1 MPNLLIEKMV
11 YGGKGMGRL
20 DKIIHFCPYVL
31 PGEIVSIIPLN
42 RKKNY
47 IEALP
52 NKLIKAAEKRV
63 KPQCPYFTKC
73 GGCDYEHIDYQEQIN
88 IKKNILIETFNRIGK
103 INLVNIE
110 AVPSNQLYN
119 YRNRIQ
125 LKARNMKIGF
135 YEKHSNKIIPIKSCA
150 IAHSKINE
158 IIAYLDQISQLFG
171 KTPMDI
177 HILSSSDNKCL
188 LKVLFLEPKTS
199 VENIIPIFVDTF
211 RGIANGLIFYE
222 KSNASL
228 KETFL
233 YGNNYMIETV
243 NNISFHVNIDSFFQT
258 NINQLKNI
266 LTIIIE
272 YIKSHNFQKAADLY
286 CGVGTF
292 SIVISKFLKNI
303 IAIESNT
310 SAINDALKNA
320 KANNC
325 NNITFI
331 NKSIDKSL
339 NLLNKDN
346 CELIIVDPPR
356 SGLNKIII
364 DCISNAAKAIIYIA
378 CDPSK
383 QARDVKLLI
392 NNGFLLKKIILI
404 DMFPHTY
411 HIESICILEKHDNK
425 K

>member
-20 DKIIHFCPYVL
+20 DNIIHFCPYVL
-31 PGEIVSIIPLN
+31 PGEILSIKPLSK
-42 RKKNY
+42 KKNY
-47 IEALP
+47 IEAIP

-63 KPQCPYFTKC
+63 KPTCPYFTKC
-73 GGCDYEHIDYQEQIN
+73 GGCDYQHIDYQEQIN

-103 INLVNIE
+103 IDLVNIE
-110 AVPSNQLYN
+110 AFPSNPLYY

-125 LKARNMKIGF
+125 LKVRNMKIGF

-150 IAHSKINE
+150 ITHNKINE
-158 IIAYLDQISQLFG
+158 LIAYLDQISPLIV

-177 HILSSSDNKCL
+177 HILSSSDNNCV
-188 LKVLFLEPKTS
+188 LKALFLEPKYS
-199 VENIIPIFVDTF
+199 VEKIVPLFVSTF
-211 RGIANGLIFYE
+211 RSIVSGLIFYE
-222 KSNASL
+222 KSNSTF
-228 KETFL
+228 KEIFQ
-233 YGNNYMIETV
+233 YGNNYIIETL
-243 NNISFHVNIDSFFQT
+243 NNISFYINIDSFFQT

-266 LTIIIE
+266 FSIILK
-272 YIKSHNFQKAADLY
+272 YIKTHNFQKAADLY

-320 KANNC
+320 KVNNC

-331 NKSIDKSL
+331 NKSVDKSL
-339 NLLNKDN
+339 SILNKDN
-346 CELIIVDPPR
+346 SELIIVDPPR

-364 DCISNAAKAIIYIA
+364 NCISNVAKAIIYIA
-378 CDPSK
+378 CDPSS

-392 NNGFLLKKIILI
+392 NNGFLLKKVILI
-404 DMFPHTY
+404 DMFPQTY
-411 HIESICILEKHDNK
+411 HIESICILEKK
-425 K
+425 YE